1 MAQQLPFVGGA
12 VSNPNKFMNT
22 IGAVIGIWII
32 WEVFKKMKKAV
43 GM

>member
-1 MAQQLPFVGGA
+1 MAQQLPVIGGTL
-12 VSNPNKFMNT
+12 NPSKGMNT
-22 IGAVIGIWII
+22 IGAIIGIWII

>member
-1 MAQQLPFVGGA
+1 MAQQLPVVGGA
-12 VSNPNKFMNT
+12 LSNPNKGMNT
-22 IGAVIGIWII
+22 IGAIIGIWII

>member
-1 MAQQLPFVGGA
+1 VAQQLPIVGG
-12 VSNPNKFMNT
+12 SLGNPAKGMNT
-22 IGAVIGIWII
+22 LGAIIGIWII